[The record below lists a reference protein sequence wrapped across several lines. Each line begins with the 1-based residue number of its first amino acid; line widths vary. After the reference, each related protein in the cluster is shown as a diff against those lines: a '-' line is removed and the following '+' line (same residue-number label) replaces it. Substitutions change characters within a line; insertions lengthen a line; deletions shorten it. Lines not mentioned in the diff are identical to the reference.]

1 MSLCACPVSGRPHP
15 STLLRQFAD
24 PRGRALSCFAVAE
37 TQGLIAVCTEP
48 YDRQTQRLLSKAY
61 WRTPAESTPSYCLPG
76 DISGGFPV
84 SGGGTEQLV
93 PVENGTP
100 RASLLGVSGKRG
112 TFKLSAL
119 TGIPAKQPGKPLNA
133 TQGIPDPASRVDC
146 QPALASHGR
155 DAVSGEEKTL
165 AEILEVQRQHNRCFD
180 DPDRCG
186 RCIIFLDSRS
196 LLPLREVVIGDMPD
210 SCENNLICC
219 CCCGGCDAGLC
230 RLCCSPLY
238 SETSRRNSISATSQE
253 APEYCSVNCPET
265 DQANFP
271 GPHHRSRR
279 NLSTFPGASQEVDRD
294 QSPSAPP
301 LRRSEAACT
310 PQDKSAAETRET
322 PLFFGRGDGPDFF
335 HCTSLSFACKD
346 QLVCAVSPFAG
357 VKVLQLGE
365 LPVFA
370 QDCRVDGSTACGDPG
385 CTYTRSGAQAPEN
398 GGAFPALVSFDIEG
412 RFPRLLAHLE
422 FVPSFASV
430 PACLEEFHLL
440 DAGVLETRE
449 QQEALISRL
458 WTLDSWPGPSCCG
471 SAGAGERL
479 ERSTTS
485 EVSSR
490 FLGPC
495 MFLDFLVHF
504 RGQAPVRLVVDV
516 TRRNRV
522 LRCVSLLPRN
532 LLLLCCVPSREESA
546 SLATPLEAQESGE
559 GESNR
564 SGNVALRG
572 ESLSSLSL
580 DPSAHACVPASPH
593 CAETSSPRDSVVV
606 ASLPAVSCL
615 SGSPSLP
622 SASACSPTASP
633 ASSPSASASLQ
644 VFPCPLPLKKRRS
657 VPHKGGQV
665 SEANE
670 GELATTPAHAVLP
683 CAGSFLPAKKAGE
696 ARGERRVHSG
706 FAPSPSSVKSSGSQ
720 PATATH
726 AVTARDFEEGTWK
739 VKEGVRFPLT
749 VFKKKEDF
757 RLRLTAGIHVT
768 EHAPVRD
775 ATNSG
780 THAPNF
786 SSTASSF
793 PFASPSGVGSSGGQE
808 TDEGTTARG
817 TDYSTT
823 AAFVPEK
830 SFSHLEADFPVHAF
844 QQLLLSQKHTRKAKV
859 GETTGDK
866 KVSLLPLARSPDGV
880 PTLAD
885 VEPGVCA
892 PGRADHPRGARQA
905 VVSCSPHVA
914 GEGGAA
920 SDDSSEEA
928 SCEDESGDEREGEGH
943 PEEEWLVALALPN
956 ALVVVVDL
964 HHRVVARHK
973 FGLSKSAPFDRLT
986 SQREGR
992 FLLAWK
998 ERFCSVLELIDE
1010 LEGSPL
1016 NRHGDGSRHG
1026 RSSFFSSPFYAPSG
1040 SLWRRFWKQR
1050 PPKSPPTAL
1059 SPTAA
1064 VSALSKE
1071 TMNEQIST
1079 LLPDTLAPDTL
1090 GRGSAGFSSTH
1101 SVSPA
1106 VRPPLRLRLHLELP
1120 VGARFG
1126 HSGSKVERFVTFA
1139 FSQDPFL
1146 SWLVVVSRRGVN
1158 EHLMYLIDLQAQEQ
1172 RGGCLGPELFLDTA
1186 MLPVP
1191 SQASSVCFSRLM
1203 EWLPLTASDLLVLPS
1218 HRRFLA
1224 VLTDSSAPHQEEA
1237 FVAPYVH
1244 FSRLSSNREHLCR
1257 VMDFDRGSTD
1267 GSCSGNSEESSEERS
1282 EEGGSDDESEAA
1294 FAFSPFALPSGWR
1307 RRRLGDR
1314 MGRQGKLTFSAS
1326 GGNEETHESSAMRG
1340 QVYLAETHSKASRK
1354 KAYRRL
1360 RERQRRCLEAAG
1372 LDPRLHANL
1381 EEKLFYQPLEVLRN
1395 LQQAP
1400 ANCWATPEDIERWKE
1415 EEREEETE
1423 GGRERQKEGDER
1435 KERGG
1440 GESAADVELRDTEF
1454 LRAGPTH
1461 EPPPASSC
1469 RSEACSFSR
1478 FCARFGGY
1486 ETSTCA
1492 NRKKILG
1499 HLYASYRRN
1508 AGPPRS
1514 LSSQSNNLSVHSVS
1528 TAEAANAAATVAFR
1542 QAMLLF
1548 NNDHCQP
1555 VYWLAGRFG
1564 PSGSDTTTSVESV
1577 ARAVESYHK
1586 RGEICHRSS
1595 PQRLPSSRASL
1606 CDFQGEREEPV
1617 ASKERGPLLPFGSR
1631 PLVGGLRNC
1640 LSVGDAIGA
1649 WHMVNVSLQ
1658 SAAAGQGEELR
1669 QLWRRKERGAGK
1681 TRRSTGGGD
1690 ETERETEREREGQET
1705 AAGSQWLYAPTPEV
1719 EGGSLGASRGICYSV
1734 TTSKKS
1740 ETEEMPRHVDRERTS
1755 ASYLEAEK
1763 ENGSWELRSEAKGLK
1778 GLVGEAGAPV
1788 KKSKMTYAMKFPR
1801 VAGRLAHALEK
1812 LDRENRETAVEHRTK
1827 RQGLPDVSLSPRVC
1841 SPDVTGESA
1850 TAARCVYSARSA
1862 LSDEEKVTGEVESHR
1877 KGESSVSDI
1886 SASEGLA
1893 ASETRDPREARQRDL
1908 KCERDTLWGKEEK
1921 GGVASLTE
1929 RVGEN
1934 DLAQHTMRG
1943 GLADR
1948 GKIELDNCAAEDDQ
1962 KALMRR
1968 LLLIR
1973 NSVSFDAFAPPL
1985 RHRRRELPSNVTAA
1999 DLHGSGGATGE
2010 TELFS
2015 EHEKPGN
2022 EAECGDGGGIPEREL
2037 PKKELTQEDVAK
2049 ERLRGAEPALL
2060 GGKKYPN
2067 IWRIAIFSPE

>member
-48 YDRQTQRLLSKAY
+48 YDRQTQRLLVKAY
-61 WRTPAESTPSYCLPG
+61 RRTPAESTPSCWSPR

-84 SGGGTEQLV
+84 SGAGTEQLV

-100 RASLLGVSGKRG
+100 RASLLGVPGKRDASE
-112 TFKLSAL
+112 LSAL
-119 TGIPAKQPGKPLNA
+119 ADIPAKQPGKPFNA

-146 QPALASHGR
+146 QPVLASRGR
-155 DAVSGEEKTL
+155 DAVSGEEKIF
-165 AEILEVQRQHNRCFD
+165 AEILEVQRRHNRFFQ

-196 LLPLREVVIGDMPD
+196 LLPLREVVIGDMSD
-210 SCENNLICC
+210 RCENNLICC
-219 CCCGGCDAGLC
+219 CCCGRCDAGLC
-230 RLCCSPLY
+230 CLCCSPVY
-238 SETSRRNSISATSQE
+238 SDTSRGNSISATSQE
-253 APEYCSVNCPET
+253 APEYCSVDCPEA
-265 DQANFP
+265 DQANSP
-271 GPHHRSRR
+271 GPHHRSRK

-310 PQDKSAAETRET
+310 PQDKSAAETREA

-335 HCTSLSFACKD
+335 HCTSLAFACKD
-346 QLVCAVSPFAG
+346 RLVCAVSPFAG

-385 CTYTRSGAQAPEN
+385 CTYTRPAAQAPKM
-398 GGAFPALVSFDIEG
+398 GGAFPAAVSFAIEG

-422 FVPSFASV
+422 FVPSFASA

-440 DAGVLETRE
+440 DAGVLETSE

-471 SAGAGERL
+471 YAGTGERF
-479 ERSTTS
+479 ECSATF

-495 MFLDFLVHF
+495 VFLDCLVHF

-522 LRCVSLLPRN
+522 LRCVSLLSRN
-532 LLLLCCVPSREESA
+532 LLLLCCVPSREEPA
-546 SLATPLEAQESGE
+546 SLATPIEAQETCE
-559 GESNR
+559 GESRR
-564 SGNVALRG
+564 SGNVALRI
-572 ESLSSLSL
+572 ERFSSP
-580 DPSAHACVPASPH
+580 PSAP
-593 CAETSSPRDSVVV
+593 
-606 ASLPAVSCL
+606 
-615 SGSPSLP
+615 
-622 SASACSPTASP
+622 ACSPTVSP
-633 ASSPSASASLQ
+633 SSSPSASAPPP
-644 VFPCPLPLKKRRS
+644 VFPCPLPLKKRRGA
-657 VPHKGGQV
+657 PHRGGQV
-665 SEANE
+665 SEPNE
-670 GELATTPAHAVLP
+670 GELAATPPHAVSP
-683 CAGSFLPAKKAGE
+683 SAGSFLPAKKVEEVG
-696 ARGERRVHSG
+696 GERRVHTG
-706 FAPSPSSVKSSGSQ
+706 FAPSPSSLKSSGSQ
-720 PATATH
+720 SAAAMH

-768 EHAPVRD
+768 EHTPVID
-775 ATNSG
+775 ATNNG
-780 THAPNF
+780 NHAPNF
-786 SSTASSF
+786 SSSLSSF
-793 PFASPSGVGSSGGQE
+793 PFASPSGGGSSGGE
-808 TDEGTTARG
+808 EIEGGTVARG

-823 AAFVPEK
+823 TAFVPEK

-844 QQLLLSQKHTRKAKV
+844 QQLLLSQKHAGKAKA

-866 KVSLLPLARSPDGV
+866 KVRLLPLASCPDGV

-892 PGRADHPRGARQA
+892 PGSPETPRGGGQG
-905 VVSCSPHVA
+905 VFPCSPHVA
-914 GEGGAA
+914 REGRAA

-928 SCEDESGDEREGEGH
+928 SCEEESEDEREGEGH

-1016 NRHGDGSRHG
+1016 NRRGDGARRG
-1026 RSSFFSSPFYAPSG
+1026 RSAFFSSPFYAPSG
-1040 SLWRRFWKQR
+1040 SMWRRFWKQR
-1050 PPKSPPTAL
+1050 PPKAPPATL

-1071 TMNEQIST
+1071 TTNEQTST
-1079 LLPDTLAPDTL
+1079 LLPHTLLADTL
-1090 GRGSAGFSSTH
+1090 GRDSVGCSAH
-1101 SVSPA
+1101 SVSPT

-1191 SQASSVCFSRLM
+1191 SQASSFGFSMLI

-1267 GSCSGNSEESSEERS
+1267 GSCSGTSEESSEER
-1282 EEGGSDDESEAA
+1282 GSDNESDAT
-1294 FAFSPFALPSGWR
+1294 FAFSPFSLPSGR
-1307 RRRLGDR
+1307 RRRRPDDR
-1314 MGRQGKLTFSAS
+1314 MGRKGQLAVSAS
-1326 GGNEETHESSAMRG
+1326 GRNEETHEFSVMRRR
-1340 QVYLAETHSKASRK
+1340 VSLAETRSQASR

-1360 RERQRRCLEAAG
+1360 RERQRRRLEAAG

-1381 EEKLFYQPLEVLRN
+1381 EEKVFYQPLEALRN

-1400 ANCWATPEDIERWKE
+1400 ANSWATPEDIERWKQ
-1415 EEREEETE
+1415 EEREEER
-1423 GGRERQKEGDER
+1423 GGERRKAGDER
-1435 KERGG
+1435 EERGGG
-1440 GESAADVELRDTEF
+1440 GESAADVELRDTEVI
-1454 LRAGPTH
+1454 RADATR

-1486 ETSTCA
+1486 ETSA
-1492 NRKKILG
+1492 SVNRKKILG

-1508 AGPPRS
+1508 SGPPRC
-1514 LSSQSNNLSVHSVS
+1514 LSSHSDTLSGHSAS

-1542 QAMLLF
+1542 HAMLLF

-1564 PSGSDTTTSVESV
+1564 PSGTDTTTPVKAV

-1586 RGEICHRSS
+1586 RGKIYQRSS
-1595 PQRLPSSRASL
+1595 PQRPPSSRASL
-1606 CDFQGEREEPV
+1606 CDFQGETEEP
-1617 ASKERGPLLPFGSR
+1617 ATSEERGPLLPFDAR
-1631 PLVGGLRNC
+1631 PLFGGLRHC

-1658 SAAAGQGEELR
+1658 SAAAGQGGELG

-1681 TRRSTGGGD
+1681 TRRSTYGGD
-1690 ETERETEREREGQET
+1690 ETERETEREREGQDT
-1705 AAGSQWLYAPTPEV
+1705 ASGSQWLHATTPEV
-1719 EGGSLGASRGICYSV
+1719 EGGNLGDSRGLCYSV
-1734 TTSKKS
+1734 KNSKKS
-1740 ETEEMPRHVDRERTS
+1740 EIEETPRHVDRERTS

-1763 ENGSWELRSEAKGLK
+1763 ENGSWELRSKAKGLK
-1778 GLVGEAGAPV
+1778 GSVGEADELV
-1788 KKSKMTYAMKFPR
+1788 KKSKMTFAMKFPR

-1812 LDRENRETAVEHRTK
+1812 LDRENRETAVEHGTK
-1827 RQGLPDVSLSPRVC
+1827 RQGLPDLFLSPRVS
-1841 SPDVTGESA
+1841 SPDVAGESA
-1850 TAARCVYSARSA
+1850 TAPRCVHNARSA
-1862 LSDEEKVTGEVESHR
+1862 LSDEEKVTGKVGSHR
-1877 KGESSVSDI
+1877 KGDFSVSNEP
-1886 SASEGLA
+1886 ASEGLA
-1893 ASETRDPREARQRDL
+1893 ASKTRDPREARKLDL
-1908 KCERDTLWGKEEK
+1908 KCERDTRWGKEK
-1921 GGVASLTE
+1921 RGGVASLRE
-1929 RVGEN
+1929 RAGEN
-1934 DLAQHTMRG
+1934 DLAQHTARSV
-1943 GLADR
+1943 LASR
-1948 GKIELDNCAAEDDQ
+1948 GKKELDDCAAEDDQ
-1962 KALMRR
+1962 HVLMRK

-1985 RHRRRELPSNVTAA
+1985 RHRRRELPSNFTAA
-1999 DLHGSGGATGE
+1999 DLHGSGGTTGE
-2010 TELFS
+2010 KERFS

-2022 EAECGDGGGIPEREL
+2022 EAECDDGGGIPEREM

-2067 IWRIAIFSPE
+2067 IWRISIFSPE